1 MLTLLDQLD
10 KGTLW
15 RSPGGIHPPEV
26 KFLSNT
32 TPISQLPLAQEY
44 LVPVPQVGENCTL
57 AVKVGEK
64 VLKGAPLTQGTSIWH
79 LPVHAPTSG
88 TVVAIE
94 PRASNH
100 ASALPVNTCVI
111 AADGEDRWCELTPG
125 SIELSNH
132 EMIAKIHGAGIAG
145 MGGAAFPSHIKLNPV
160 SEIELVIING
170 VECEPYISADDR
182 LMREYSQDILAGIG
196 IIHRLLAPKRIVI
209 AIEDNKPEAI
219 KAMQQ
224 AVSQSTLPAGS
235 TRVTAIPTKYPSG
248 GEKQLIQII
257 TGREVPSGSIP
268 AKLGIVVHN
277 VGTAFAIHQAVT
289 QGKPLIER
297 VVTVT
302 GQNVGKPGNY
312 WLPIGTPVEHVL
324 KHTEFNAEADQ
335 KVIIGGP
342 MMGHAL
348 PTIQVPILKGTNCI
362 LVPSSQEIGTTP
374 EEKACIRCG
383 ECANACPA
391 LLLPQ
396 QLFWHA
402 KAEEYDKA
410 ASYNL
415 KDCIE
420 CGCCSYVCPS
430 DIPLVEYYRI
440 AKSALKQAADEKHQA
455 ERAKLRFEA
464 RIQRLEEEKLAR
476 EAKAKEAAARRQAT
490 MSSTDKNAVA
500 EAMARIAAKKAAAA
514 ETTADNAPAEVVN
527 ADANSAEAPKGKA
540 AVAAAIAR
548 AKAKK
553 AAAAAQSA
561 DDAESSKQSVSSE
574 QTVSSEQSEPT
585 EQAETLSQKDKVAAA
600 IARAKAKKAAL
611 KADSDVIDDTDVAT
625 DNTDKSATE
634 TTANAEADDKKAKVA
649 AAVARAK
656 AKKAAAQQ
664 AESTDTVEEQSKLVP
679 DAKPESESGSIPS
692 APLSPE
698 DEKKA
703 KVAAAVARAKAK
715 MAAAQQA
722 ELTEVTEVQP
732 ELESD
737 AKPESELGSIPSAP
751 LSPEDEKK
759 AKVAAAVARAK
770 AKKAAAQR
778 ADSSEVTEVQPKLAA
793 EAKPESD
800 SQSGNESS
808 SVAEPS
814 APLSPE
820 DEKKAKVA
828 AAVARAKAKKAAAQQ
843 ADSSNVAEVQP
854 KLVAEA
860 KPGSDIESG
869 SESDSQ
875 SDNESSSVAE
885 PSAPLSPEDE
895 KKAKVAAAV
904 ARAKAK
910 KAAREANAISDAN
923 E

>member
-26 KFLSNT
+26 KFLSNA
-32 TPISQLPLAQEY
+32 TPISQLPLADTY
-44 LVPVPQVGENCTL
+44 LVPIPQVGENCTL
-57 AVKVGEK
+57 AVNIGDS
-64 VLKGAPLTQGTSIWH
+64 VLKGTPLTQGTSIWH

-88 TVVAIE
+88 TIVAIE
-94 PRASNH
+94 PRTSNH

-111 AADGEDRWCELTPG
+111 QADGKDTWCELVQN
-125 SIELSNH
+125 ELDDLSH
-132 EMIAKIHGAGIAG
+132 QQMIDKIRAAGIAG
-145 MGGAAFPSHIKLNPV
+145 MGGAAFPTHIKLNPV
-160 SEIELVIING
+160 SEIDLVIING

-196 IIHRLLAPKRIVI
+196 IIHRLLTPKRIVI
-209 AIEDNKPEAI
+209 AIEDNKPEAA
-219 KAMQQ
+219 KAMQA
-224 AVSQSTLPAGS
+224 AVVQCGLPADS
-235 TRVTAIPTKYPSG
+235 IRVTVIPTKYPSG

-257 TGREVPSGSIP
+257 TGREVPSGAIP

-302 GQNVGKPGNY
+302 GKNVGKPGNY

-324 KHTEFNAEADQ
+324 SATEFMPEPEQ

-348 PTIQVPILKGTNCI
+348 ANIQVPILKGTNCI

-440 AKSALKQAADEKHQA
+440 AKSALKQAADEKQQA
-455 ERAKLRFEA
+455 ERAKQRFDA
-464 RIQRLEEEKLAR
+464 RLARLEEEKLAR
-476 EAKAKEAAARRQAT
+476 EAKAKEAAQRRQAT
-490 MSSTDKNAVA
+490 MTGTDKNAVA

-514 ETTADNAPAEVVN
+514 QSATEELSTEESLNHQSNVISTDTTD
-527 ADANSAEAPKGKA
+527 APKGKA

-553 AAAAAQSA
+553 AAQVNANGANTNDVVNVTASDESFLATDAIAQEA
-561 DDAESSKQSVSSE
+561 
-574 QTVSSEQSEPT
+574 P
-585 EQAETLSQKDKVAAA
+585 LSQKDKVAAA
-600 IARAKAKKAAL
+600 IARAKAKKAAQQADTAPL
-611 KADSDVIDDTDVAT
+611 ETTETADSTPEA
-625 DNTDKSATE
+625 SA
-634 TTANAEADDKKAKVA
+634 ADDKKAKVA

-656 AKKAAAQQ
+656 AKKAAQQ
-664 AESTDTVEEQSKLVP
+664 AETAASDIEVSNTDVSVSDVSVSDVN
-679 DAKPESESGSIPS
+679 DAEAI
-692 APLSPE
+692 
-698 DEKKA
+698 KKA
-703 KVAAAVARAKAK
+703 KVAAAVARAKVK
-715 MAAAQQA
+715 KAAQQA
-722 ELTEVTEVQP
+722 ETNADNDLTQTATPALDSAASVQADVNDDTEAAATDVN
-732 ELESD
+732 D
-737 AKPESELGSIPSAP
+737 AEAI
-751 LSPEDEKK
+751 KK

-770 AKKAAAQR
+770 AKKIAAA
-778 ADSSEVTEVQPKLAA
+778 SAA
-793 EAKPESD
+793 ESEIESVDDIQTKANVASPSIAAAKPEAVLPS
-800 SQSGNESS
+800 
-808 SVAEPS
+808 AEPIET
-814 APLSPE
+814 AALSG
-820 DEKKAKVA
+820 DELKKARIA
-828 AAVARAKAKKAAAQQ
+828 ATIAKAKAKKAALAQQ
-843 ADSSNVAEVQP
+843 TEASS
-854 KLVAEA
+854 
-860 KPGSDIESG
+860 D
-869 SESDSQ
+869 
-875 SDNESSSVAE
+875 SSVAN
-885 PSAPLSPEDE
+885 D
-895 KKAKVAAAV
+895 
-904 ARAKAK
+904 
-910 KAAREANAISDAN
+910 
-923 E
+923 

>member
-44 LVPVPQVGENCTL
+44 LIPVPQVGENCTL
-57 AVKVGEK
+57 AVKVGDK

-490 MSSTDKNAVA
+490 MTSTDKNAVA

-514 ETTADNAPAEVVN
+514 ETTADNAPVEVVA
-527 ADANSAEAPKGKA
+527 ADASSTEAPKGKA

-553 AAAAAQSA
+553 AAAAAQGA
-561 DDAESSKQSVSSE
+561 DDAESSQQAVSPE
-574 QTVSSEQSEPT
+574 QNES
-585 EQAETLSQKDKVAAA
+585 LSQKDKVAAA

-611 KADSDVIDDTDVAT
+611 KADSDANGDTDIAT
-625 DNTDKSATE
+625 DNTDKPATE
-634 TTANAEADDKKAKVA
+634 TMANAEVDDKKAKVA

-664 AESTDTVEEQSKLVP
+664 AESSEVTEVQSKLAA
-679 DAKPESESGSIPS
+679 DAKPESESSSIPS
-692 APLSPE
+692 
-698 DEKKA
+698 
-703 KVAAAVARAKAK
+703 
-715 MAAAQQA
+715 
-722 ELTEVTEVQP
+722 T
-732 ELESD
+732 
-737 AKPESELGSIPSAP
+737 
-751 LSPEDEKK
+751 
-759 AKVAAAVARAK
+759 
-770 AKKAAAQR
+770 
-778 ADSSEVTEVQPKLAA
+778 
-793 EAKPESD
+793 
-800 SQSGNESS
+800 
-808 SVAEPS
+808 
-814 APLSPE
+814 PLSPE

-843 ADSSNVAEVQP
+843 AESSNVAEVLPEQAADAKP
-854 KLVAEA
+854 DSNNESGNGSDSATDLSAPLSPEDEKKAKIAAAVARAKAKKAAAQQAESTEVAEVQPERLADA
-860 KPGSDIESG
+860 KPESSNEPDSESG
-869 SESDSQ
+869 DK
-875 SDNESSSVAE
+875 SSSVAE

>member
-32 TPISQLPLAQEY
+32 TPISQLPLAHEY

-57 AVKVGEK
+57 AVKVGDK

-111 AADGEDRWCELTPG
+111 AADGEDRWCELMPG
-125 SIELSNH
+125 SIELSNQ

-224 AVSQSTLPAGS
+224 AVNQSTLPAGS

-514 ETTADNAPAEVVN
+514 EITADNAPAEVVN

-664 AESTDTVEEQSKLVP
+664 AESTDVV
-679 DAKPESESGSIPS
+679 
-692 APLSPE
+692 
-698 DEKKA
+698 DE
-703 KVAAAVARAKAK
+703 
-715 MAAAQQA
+715 
-722 ELTEVTEVQP
+722 
-732 ELESD
+732 
-737 AKPESELGSIPSAP
+737 
-751 LSPEDEKK
+751 
-759 AKVAAAVARAK
+759 
-770 AKKAAAQR
+770 
-778 ADSSEVTEVQPKLAA
+778 QPKLAA
-793 EAKPESD
+793 DAQPASSSEF
-800 SQSGNESS
+800 GNESS
-808 SVAEPS
+808 SVAEPN

-843 ADSSNVAEVQP
+843 AELTEVTEVQLELVADAKPESESGSIPSAPVSPEDEKKAKIAAAVARAKAKKAAAQQAESTEVTEVQP
-854 KLVAEA
+854 ELVAVA
-860 KPGSDIESG
+860 KPESDIESG
-869 SESDSQ
+869 SEPDSE
-875 SDNESSSVAE
+875 SGNKSSSVAE

>member
-57 AVKVGEK
+57 AVKVGDK

-125 SIELSNH
+125 SIELSNQ

-324 KHTEFNAEADQ
+324 KYTEFNAEADQ

-527 ADANSAEAPKGKA
+527 ADANSTEAPKGKA

-561 DDAESSKQSVSSE
+561 DDAESSKQAVSSE

-611 KADSDVIDDTDVAT
+611 KADSDAIDDTDVAT
-625 DNTDKSATE
+625 DNTDKPATE
-634 TTANAEADDKKAKVA
+634 TTANAEVDDKKAKVA

-715 MAAAQQA
+715 KAAAQQA

-737 AKPESELGSIPSAP
+737 AKPESDVESGSEP
-751 LSPEDEKK
+751 
-759 AKVAAAVARAK
+759 
-770 AKKAAAQR
+770 
-778 ADSSEVTEVQPKLAA
+778 
-793 EAKPESD
+793 D
-800 SQSGNESS
+800 SQSGDESS

-820 DEKKAKVA
+820 DEKKAKIA
-828 AAVARAKAKKAAAQQ
+828 AAVARAKAKKAATQQ
-843 ADSSNVAEVQP
+843 AESTEVAEVQP
-854 KLVAEA
+854 KLAVDA
-860 KPGSDIESG
+860 KPKSDVKSG
-869 SESDSQ
+869 SEPDAKPDSQ

-885 PSAPLSPEDE
+885 PNAPLSPEDE

>member
-1 MLTLLDQLD
+1 MQTLLDQLD

-57 AVKVGEK
+57 AVKVGDK

-182 LMREYSQDILAGIG
+182 LMREYSQDILAGIA

-235 TRVTAIPTKYPSG
+235 TRVTVIPTKYPSG

-257 TGREVPSGSIP
+257 TGREVPSGAIP

-324 KHTEFNAEADQ
+324 KQTEFNAEAEQ

-362 LVPSSQEIGTTP
+362 LVPSSQEIGITP

-440 AKSALKQAADEKHQA
+440 AKSALKQAADEKQQA

-490 MSSTDKNAVA
+490 MTSTDKNAVA

-514 ETTADNAPAEVVN
+514 EATTDNATIELVVA
-527 ADANSAEAPKGKA
+527 ADTSNTEAPKGKA

-553 AAAAAQSA
+553 AAQGA
-561 DDAESSKQSVSSE
+561 DDAESSKQAFSSE
-574 QTVSSEQSEPT
+574 SSEPT
-585 EQAETLSQKDKVAAA
+585 VQAESLSQKDKVAAA
-600 IARAKAKKAAL
+600 IARAKAKETAL
-611 KADSDVIDDTDVAT
+611 KADSDANGDTEATVNANQPVAET
-625 DNTDKSATE
+625 ATS
-634 TTANAEADDKKAKVA
+634 TEADDKKAKVA

-664 AESTDTVEEQSKLVP
+664 AESTDVAEIEPKRAA
-679 DAKPESESGSIPS
+679 DAKQESGS
-692 APLSPE
+692 
-698 DEKKA
+698 D
-703 KVAAAVARAKAK
+703 V
-715 MAAAQQA
+715 
-722 ELTEVTEVQP
+722 
-732 ELESD
+732 ESRN
-737 AKPESELGSIPSAP
+737 ELGS
-751 LSPEDEKK
+751 
-759 AKVAAAVARAK
+759 
-770 AKKAAAQR
+770 
-778 ADSSEVTEVQPKLAA
+778 AA
-793 EAKPESD
+793 EL
-800 SQSGNESS
+800 
-808 SVAEPS
+808 S

-843 ADSSNVAEVQP
+843 ADSSEVAEVQP
-854 KLVAEA
+854 ELVADAKQESGSDVESRNELGSAAELSAPLSPEDEKKAKVAAAVARAKAKKAAAQQADSSEVAEVQPELVTEA
-860 KPGSDIESG
+860 KPESTNESG
-869 SESDSQ
+869 SEPDSQ
-875 SDNESSSVAE
+875 SGNESSLVAE

-910 KAAREANAISDAN
+910 KTAREANAISDAN

>member
-26 KFLSNT
+26 KFLSNA
-32 TPISQLPLAQEY
+32 TPISQLPLAATY
-44 LVPVPQVGENCTL
+44 LVPIPQVGENCTL
-57 AVKVGEK
+57 AVNIGDS
-64 VLKGAPLTQGTSIWH
+64 VLKGTPLTQGTSIWH

-88 TVVAIE
+88 TIVAIE

-111 AADGEDRWCELTPG
+111 QADGKDTWCELVQN
-125 SIELSNH
+125 ELDDLSH
-132 EMIAKIHGAGIAG
+132 QQMIDKIRAAGIAG
-145 MGGAAFPSHIKLNPV
+145 MGGAAFPTHIKLNPV
-160 SEIELVIING
+160 SEIDLVIING

-196 IIHRLLAPKRIVI
+196 IIHRLLTPKRIVI
-209 AIEDNKPEAI
+209 AIEDNKPEAA
-219 KAMQQ
+219 KAMQA
-224 AVSQSTLPAGS
+224 AVVQCGLPADS
-235 TRVTAIPTKYPSG
+235 IRVTVIPTKYPSG

-257 TGREVPSGSIP
+257 TGREVPSGAIP

-302 GQNVGKPGNY
+302 GKNVGKPGNY

-324 KHTEFNAEADQ
+324 AATEFTPEPEQ

-348 PTIQVPILKGTNCI
+348 ANIQVPILKGTNCI

-440 AKSALKQAADEKHQA
+440 AKSALKQAADEKQQA
-455 ERAKLRFEA
+455 ERAKQRFDA
-464 RIQRLEEEKLAR
+464 RLARLEEEKLAR
-476 EAKAKEAAARRQAT
+476 EAKAKEAAERRQAT
-490 MSSTDKNAVA
+490 MTGTDKNAVA

-514 ETTADNAPAEVVN
+514 QSATEELSNEESSNVTSTDTTD
-527 ADANSAEAPKGKA
+527 APKGKA

-553 AAAAAQSA
+553 AAQVNANGADTNDVVNVTASDESFLATDAIAQEA
-561 DDAESSKQSVSSE
+561 
-574 QTVSSEQSEPT
+574 P
-585 EQAETLSQKDKVAAA
+585 LSQKDKVAAA
-600 IARAKAKKAAL
+600 IARAKAKKAAQQADTAPL
-611 KADSDVIDDTDVAT
+611 ETTETADSTSEL
-625 DNTDKSATE
+625 SA
-634 TTANAEADDKKAKVA
+634 ADDKKAKVA

-656 AKKAAAQQ
+656 AKKAAQQ
-664 AESTDTVEEQSKLVP
+664 VET
-679 DAKPESESGSIPS
+679 
-692 APLSPE
+692 
-698 DEKKA
+698 
-703 KVAAAVARAKAK
+703 AASDIEVSN
-715 MAAAQQA
+715 
-722 ELTEVTEVQP
+722 TEIIV
-732 ELESD
+732 SD
-737 AKPESELGSIPSAP
+737 ANDSEAI
-751 LSPEDEKK
+751 KK

-770 AKKAAAQR
+770 AKKAAQQAETN
-778 ADSSEVTEVQPKLAA
+778 ADNDLTQTATPAVDSAASVQADVNDDTEAA
-793 EAKPESD
+793 ATDVNDVEAI
-800 SQSGNESS
+800 
-808 SVAEPS
+808 
-814 APLSPE
+814 
-820 DEKKAKVA
+820 KKAKVA
-828 AAVARAKAKKAAAQQ
+828 AAVTRAKAKKIAAASAAESKTESEIESVDDIQTKANVASPSIAALDAVAAKPEAVLPSAEKIAEPIETAALSGDELKKARIAATIAKAKAKKAALAQQ
-843 ADSSNVAEVQP
+843 TEASS
-854 KLVAEA
+854 
-860 KPGSDIESG
+860 D
-869 SESDSQ
+869 
-875 SDNESSSVAE
+875 SSVAN
-885 PSAPLSPEDE
+885 D
-895 KKAKVAAAV
+895 
-904 ARAKAK
+904 
-910 KAAREANAISDAN
+910 
-923 E
+923 

>member
-57 AVKVGEK
+57 AVKVGDK
-64 VLKGAPLTQGTSIWH
+64 VLKGTPLTQGTSIWH

-277 VGTAFAIHQAVT
+277 VGTAFAIHQAVI

-324 KHTEFNAEADQ
+324 KHTEFHAEADQ

-490 MSSTDKNAVA
+490 MTSTDKNAVA

-514 ETTADNAPAEVVN
+514 ENTADNAPAEVVN
-527 ADANSAEAPKGKA
+527 ADANSTEAPKGKA

-553 AAAAAQSA
+553 AAAAAQGA
-561 DDAESSKQSVSSE
+561 DDAVSSE
-574 QTVSSEQSEPT
+574 QTVSSEQNEPT

-600 IARAKAKKAAL
+600 IARTKAKKAAL
-611 KADSDVIDDTDVAT
+611 KADSDANGDTDAAT
-625 DNTDKSATE
+625 GNTDKPATE
-634 TTANAEADDKKAKVA
+634 TTANTEVDDKKAKVA

-664 AESTDTVEEQSKLVP
+664 AELTEVTEVQLELVA

-703 KVAAAVARAKAK
+703 K
-715 MAAAQQA
+715 
-722 ELTEVTEVQP
+722 
-732 ELESD
+732 
-737 AKPESELGSIPSAP
+737 I
-751 LSPEDEKK
+751 
-759 AKVAAAVARAK
+759 
-770 AKKAAAQR
+770 
-778 ADSSEVTEVQPKLAA
+778 
-793 EAKPESD
+793 
-800 SQSGNESS
+800 
-808 SVAEPS
+808 
-814 APLSPE
+814 
-820 DEKKAKVA
+820 A

-843 ADSSNVAEVQP
+843 AESTEVTEVQP
-854 KLVAEA
+854 ELVAVA
-860 KPGSDIESG
+860 KPESDIESG
-869 SESDSQ
+869 SEPDSE
-875 SDNESSSVAE
+875 SDNESGNKSSSVAE

>member
-26 KFLSNT
+26 KFLSNA
-32 TPISQLPLAQEY
+32 TPIGQLPLASTY

-57 AVKVGEK
+57 AVKVGDS
-64 VLKGAPLTQGTSIWH
+64 VLKGTPLTQGTSIWH

-88 TVVAIE
+88 TIVAIE

-111 AADGEDRWCELTPG
+111 AADGKDTWCELVQNQLDD
-125 SIELSNH
+125 LSH
-132 EMIAKIHGAGIAG
+132 QQIVDKVRSAGIAG
-145 MGGAAFPSHIKLNPV
+145 MGGAAFPTHIKLNPV
-160 SEIELVIING
+160 SEIDLVIING

-196 IIHRLLAPKRIVI
+196 IIHRLLTPKRIVI
-209 AIEDNKPEAI
+209 AIEDNKPEAA
-219 KAMQQ
+219 KAMQA
-224 AVSQSTLPAGS
+224 AVSQCGLPAGS
-235 TRVTAIPTKYPSG
+235 IRVTVIPTKYPSG

-257 TGREVPSGSIP
+257 TGREVPSGAIP

-302 GQNVGKPGNY
+302 GKNVSKPGNY
-312 WLPIGTPVEHVL
+312 WLPIGTPVDHVL
-324 KHTEFNAEADQ
+324 TATEFTPEPDQ

-348 PTIQVPILKGTNCI
+348 ANIQVPILKGTNCI
-362 LVPSSQEIGTTP
+362 LVPSSQEIGSSP

-383 ECANACPA
+383 ECATACPA

-440 AKSALKQAADEKHQA
+440 AKSALKQAADEKQQA
-455 ERAKLRFEA
+455 ERAKQRFDA
-464 RIQRLEEEKLAR
+464 RLARLEEEKLAR
-476 EAKAKEAAARRQAT
+476 EAKAKEASERRQASMT
-490 MSSTDKNAVA
+490 GTDKNAVA

-514 ETTADNAPAEVVN
+514 QAVTGESITEESSVTTTGSTEV
-527 ADANSAEAPKGKA
+527 PKGRA

-553 AAAAAQSA
+553 AAQANA
-561 DDAESSKQSVSSE
+561 DGTD
-574 QTVSSEQSEPT
+574 TNG
-585 EQAETLSQKDKVAAA
+585 AETDNAVTMDANDSISATDTIAQEAPLSQKDKVAAA
-600 IARAKAKKAAL
+600 IARAKAKKAAQQT
-611 KADSDVIDDTDVAT
+611 DTAPLEST
-625 DNTDKSATE
+625 ETADNTPALSAD
-634 TTANAEADDKKAKVA
+634 DDKKAKVA

-656 AKKAAAQQ
+656 AKKAAQQ
-664 AESTDTVEEQSKLVP
+664 AETAASDIEVSNTEISVSDVN
-679 DAKPESESGSIPS
+679 DAEAI
-692 APLSPE
+692 
-698 DEKKA
+698 
-703 KVAAAVARAKAK
+703 
-715 MAAAQQA
+715 
-722 ELTEVTEVQP
+722 
-732 ELESD
+732 
-737 AKPESELGSIPSAP
+737 
-751 LSPEDEKK
+751 KK

-770 AKKAAAQR
+770 AKKAAQQAETNAENGLNQTTTPAVDSAANVH
-778 ADSSEVTEVQPKLAA
+778 ADVNADAETAVNAAATDIEVSNADVSVNDA
-793 EAKPESD
+793 EAI
-800 SQSGNESS
+800 
-808 SVAEPS
+808 
-814 APLSPE
+814 
-820 DEKKAKVA
+820 KKAKVA
-828 AAVARAKAKKAAAQQ
+828 AAVARAKAKKIAAASAESKTESEIEPVDETQTE
-843 ADSSNVAEVQP
+843 ANVTSPSIAATLDTATTE
-854 KLVAEA
+854 AEA
-860 KPGSDIESG
+860 VLPSVESA
-869 SESDSQ
+869 
-875 SDNESSSVAE
+875 AE
-885 PSAPLSPEDE
+885 PIETAPLSSDE
-895 KKAKVAAAV
+895 LKKARIAATIAK
-904 ARAKAK
+904 AKAK
-910 KAAREANAISDAN
+910 KAALAQEANASSDSSVTN
-923 E
+923 D

>member
-32 TPISQLPLAQEY
+32 TPICQLPLAQEY

-57 AVKVGEK
+57 AVKVGDK

-125 SIELSNH
+125 SIELSNQ

-224 AVSQSTLPAGS
+224 AVSRSTLPAGS

-324 KHTEFNAEADQ
+324 KYTEFNAEADQ

-527 ADANSAEAPKGKA
+527 ADANSTEAPKGKA

-561 DDAESSKQSVSSE
+561 DDAESSKQAVSSE

-611 KADSDVIDDTDVAT
+611 KADSDAIDDTDVAT
-625 DNTDKSATE
+625 DNTDKPATE
-634 TTANAEADDKKAKVA
+634 TTANAEVDDKKAKVA

-664 AESTDTVEEQSKLVP
+664 TESTDVV
-679 DAKPESESGSIPS
+679 
-692 APLSPE
+692 
-698 DEKKA
+698 DE
-703 KVAAAVARAKAK
+703 
-715 MAAAQQA
+715 
-722 ELTEVTEVQP
+722 
-732 ELESD
+732 
-737 AKPESELGSIPSAP
+737 
-751 LSPEDEKK
+751 
-759 AKVAAAVARAK
+759 
-770 AKKAAAQR
+770 
-778 ADSSEVTEVQPKLAA
+778 QPKLAA
-793 EAKPESD
+793 DAQPASSSEF
-800 SQSGNESS
+800 GNESS
-808 SVAEPS
+808 SVAEPN

-843 ADSSNVAEVQP
+843 AELTEVTEVQLELVADAKPESESGSIPSAPVSPEDEKKAKIAAAVARAKAKKAAAQQAESTEVTEVQP
-854 KLVAEA
+854 ELVAVA
-860 KPGSDIESG
+860 KPESDIESG
-869 SESDSQ
+869 SEPDSE
-875 SDNESSSVAE
+875 SGNKSSSVAE

>member
-1 MLTLLDQLD
+1 MQTLLDQLD

-57 AVKVGEK
+57 AVKVGDK

-111 AADGEDRWCELTPG
+111 AADGEDRWCELTSG
-125 SIELSNH
+125 SIELSNQ

-182 LMREYSQDILAGIG
+182 LMREYSQDILAGIA
-196 IIHRLLAPKRIVI
+196 IIHRLLSPKRIVI

-235 TRVTAIPTKYPSG
+235 TRVTVIPTKYPSG

-257 TGREVPSGSIP
+257 TGREVPSGAIP

-324 KHTEFNAEADQ
+324 KQTEFNAEAEQ

-362 LVPSSQEIGTTP
+362 LVPSSQEIGITP

-490 MSSTDKNAVA
+490 MTSTDKNAVA

-514 ETTADNAPAEVVN
+514 EATTDNATVEVVA
-527 ADANSAEAPKGKA
+527 ADTSNTEAPKGKA

-553 AAAAAQSA
+553 AAQGA
-561 DDAESSKQSVSSE
+561 DNAESSKQAVSSE
-574 QTVSSEQSEPT
+574 SSEPT
-585 EQAETLSQKDKVAAA
+585 VQAESLSQKDKVAAA
-600 IARAKAKKAAL
+600 IARAKAKKTAL
-611 KADSDVIDDTDVAT
+611 KADSDANGDTEATVNANQPVAET
-625 DNTDKSATE
+625 ATS
-634 TTANAEADDKKAKVA
+634 TEADDK
-649 AAVARAK
+649 K

-664 AESTDTVEEQSKLVP
+664 AESTDVVEIEPKLAA
-679 DAKPESESGSIPS
+679 DAKPESCN
-692 APLSPE
+692 
-698 DEKKA
+698 
-703 KVAAAVARAKAK
+703 
-715 MAAAQQA
+715 
-722 ELTEVTEVQP
+722 
-732 ELESD
+732 
-737 AKPESELGSIPSAP
+737 
-751 LSPEDEKK
+751 
-759 AKVAAAVARAK
+759 
-770 AKKAAAQR
+770 
-778 ADSSEVTEVQPKLAA
+778 
-793 EAKPESD
+793 ESD
-800 SQSGNESS
+800 STT
-808 SVAEPS
+808 EPS

-843 ADSSNVAEVQP
+843 ADSSEVAEIQPELVTEAKPESTNESGDESDSATELSAPLSPDDEKKAKVAAAVARAKAKKAAAQQVESTEVAEVQP
-854 KLVAEA
+854 ERVADA
-860 KPGSDIESG
+860 KPESDVKSG
-869 SESDSQ
+869 SEPDAKPDSQ

-885 PSAPLSPEDE
+885 PNAPLSPEDE

>member
-1 MLTLLDQLD
+1 MQTLLDQLD

-57 AVKVGEK
+57 AVKVGDK

-182 LMREYSQDILAGIG
+182 LMREYSQDILAGIA

-235 TRVTAIPTKYPSG
+235 TRVTVIPTKYPSG

-257 TGREVPSGSIP
+257 TGREVPSGAIP

-324 KHTEFNAEADQ
+324 KQTEFNAEAEQ

-362 LVPSSQEIGTTP
+362 LVPSSQEIGITP

-440 AKSALKQAADEKHQA
+440 AKSALKQAADEKQQA

-490 MSSTDKNAVA
+490 MTSTDKNAVA

-514 ETTADNAPAEVVN
+514 EATTDNATIELVVA
-527 ADANSAEAPKGKA
+527 ADTSNTEAPKGKA

-553 AAAAAQSA
+553 AAQGA
-561 DDAESSKQSVSSE
+561 DDAESSKQAFSSE
-574 QTVSSEQSEPT
+574 SSEPT
-585 EQAETLSQKDKVAAA
+585 VQAESLSQKDKVAAA
-600 IARAKAKKAAL
+600 IARAKAKETAL
-611 KADSDVIDDTDVAT
+611 KADSDANGDTEATVNANQPVAET
-625 DNTDKSATE
+625 ATS
-634 TTANAEADDKKAKVA
+634 TEADDKKAKVA

-664 AESTDTVEEQSKLVP
+664 AESTDVAEIEPKRAA
-679 DAKPESESGSIPS
+679 DAKQESGS
-692 APLSPE
+692 
-698 DEKKA
+698 D
-703 KVAAAVARAKAK
+703 V
-715 MAAAQQA
+715 
-722 ELTEVTEVQP
+722 
-732 ELESD
+732 ESRN
-737 AKPESELGSIPSAP
+737 ELGS
-751 LSPEDEKK
+751 
-759 AKVAAAVARAK
+759 
-770 AKKAAAQR
+770 
-778 ADSSEVTEVQPKLAA
+778 AA
-793 EAKPESD
+793 EL
-800 SQSGNESS
+800 
-808 SVAEPS
+808 S

-843 ADSSNVAEVQP
+843 ADSSEVAEVQP
-854 KLVAEA
+854 ELVTEA
-860 KPGSDIESG
+860 KPESTNESG
-869 SESDSQ
+869 SEPDSQ
-875 SDNESSSVAE
+875 SGNESSLVAE

-910 KAAREANAISDAN
+910 KTAREANAISDAN

>member
-1 MLTLLDQLD
+1 VLTLLDQLD

-32 TPISQLPLAQEY
+32 TPISQLPLAREY

-57 AVKVGEK
+57 AVKVGDK
-64 VLKGAPLTQGTSIWH
+64 VLKGTPLTQGTSIWH

-88 TVVAIE
+88 AVVAIE
-94 PRASNH
+94 LRASNH

-111 AADGEDRWCELTPG
+111 AADGEDRWCELTSG
-125 SIELSNH
+125 SLDSLSNQQ
-132 EMIAKIHGAGIAG
+132 IITKIHAAGIAG

-182 LMREYSQDILAGIG
+182 LMREYSQEILAGIG

-219 KAMQQ
+219 QAMQN
-224 AVSQSTLPAGS
+224 AVSQSTLPTGS
-235 TRVTAIPTKYPSG
+235 VRVTVIPTKYPSG

-257 TGREVPSGSIP
+257 TGREVPSGAIP

-324 KHTEFNAEADQ
+324 AHTEFNAAADQ

-440 AKSALKQAADEKHQA
+440 AKSALKQTADEKQQA

-464 RIQRLEEEKLAR
+464 RLQRLEEEKLAR
-476 EAKAKEAAARRQAT
+476 EAKAKEAAARRQTT
-490 MSSTDKNAVA
+490 MTTTDKDAVA
-500 EAMARIAAKKAAAA
+500 QAMARIAAKKAAQ
-514 ETTADNAPAEVVN
+514 TTADDATATIATAEV
-527 ADANSAEAPKGKA
+527 DAVSTQAPKGKA

-553 AAAAAQSA
+553 AAATNVSQAE
-561 DDAESSKQSVSSE
+561 DDAESSKQ
-574 QTVSSEQSEPT
+574 TAPT
-585 EQAETLSQKDKVAAA
+585 EQAESLSQKDKVAAA
-600 IARAKAKKAAL
+600 IARAKAKKAAMN
-611 KADSDVIDDTDVAT
+611 ADSDANEGTDTAEINSDKPVIPSAA
-625 DNTDKSATE
+625 NTE
-634 TTANAEADDKKAKVA
+634 MDDKKAKVA

-664 AESTDTVEEQSKLVP
+664 TESNDAAEVQSSDVAESAQPSNATL
-679 DAKPESESGSIPS
+679 KPELNSEPNS
-692 APLSPE
+692 APNS
-698 DEKKA
+698 
-703 KVAAAVARAKAK
+703 
-715 MAAAQQA
+715 
-722 ELTEVTEVQP
+722 T
-732 ELESD
+732 
-737 AKPESELGSIPSAP
+737 
-751 LSPEDEKK
+751 
-759 AKVAAAVARAK
+759 
-770 AKKAAAQR
+770 
-778 ADSSEVTEVQPKLAA
+778 
-793 EAKPESD
+793 
-800 SQSGNESS
+800 
-808 SVAEPS
+808 
-814 APLSPE
+814 LSPE

-843 ADSSNVAEVQP
+843 VELNEDIPAQP
-854 KLVAEA
+854 IV
-860 KPGSDIESG
+860 G
-869 SESDSQ
+869 
-875 SDNESSSVAE
+875 AE
-885 PSAPLSPEDE
+885 PVSAQPSNAPLSPELSAQLSPEDE

-910 KAAREANAISDAN
+910 KAAREADAISDSN

>member
-26 KFLSNT
+26 KFLSNA
-32 TPISQLPLAQEY
+32 TPISQLPLATTY
-44 LVPVPQVGENCTL
+44 LVPIPQVGENCTL
-57 AVKVGEK
+57 AVKIGDS
-64 VLKGAPLTQGTSIWH
+64 VLKGTPLTQGTSIWH

-88 TVVAIE
+88 TIVAIE

-111 AADGEDRWCELTPG
+111 QADGKDTWCELVQN
-125 SIELSNH
+125 ELDDLNH
-132 EMIAKIHGAGIAG
+132 QQMIDKIRAAGIAG
-145 MGGAAFPSHIKLNPV
+145 MGGAAFPTHIKLNPV
-160 SEIELVIING
+160 SEIDLVIING

-196 IIHRLLAPKRIVI
+196 IIHRLLTPKRIVI
-209 AIEDNKPEAI
+209 AIEDNKPEAA
-219 KAMQQ
+219 KAMQA
-224 AVSQSTLPAGS
+224 AVVQCGLLADSI
-235 TRVTAIPTKYPSG
+235 RVTVIPTKYPSG

-257 TGREVPSGSIP
+257 TGREVPSGAIP

-302 GQNVGKPGNY
+302 GKNVGKPGNY

-324 KHTEFNAEADQ
+324 AATEFTPEPEQ

-348 PTIQVPILKGTNCI
+348 ANIQVPILKGTNCI

-440 AKSALKQAADEKHQA
+440 AKSALKQTADEKQQA
-455 ERAKLRFEA
+455 ERAKQRFDA
-464 RIQRLEEEKLAR
+464 RLARLEEEKLAR
-476 EAKAKEAAARRQAT
+476 EAKAKEAAERRQAT
-490 MSSTDKNAVA
+490 MTGTDKNAVA

-514 ETTADNAPAEVVN
+514 QSATEELSTEESSNHQSNVISTDTTD
-527 ADANSAEAPKGKA
+527 APKGKA

-553 AAAAAQSA
+553 AAQVNANGADTNNVVNVDASDESFLATDAIAQEA
-561 DDAESSKQSVSSE
+561 
-574 QTVSSEQSEPT
+574 P
-585 EQAETLSQKDKVAAA
+585 LSQKDKVAAA
-600 IARAKAKKAAL
+600 IARAKAKKAAQQAEPAPL
-611 KADSDVIDDTDVAT
+611 ETADSTPEA
-625 DNTDKSATE
+625 SA
-634 TTANAEADDKKAKVA
+634 ADDKKAKVA

-656 AKKAAAQQ
+656 AKKAAQQ
-664 AESTDTVEEQSKLVP
+664 AETAASDIEVSNTDVSVS
-679 DAKPESESGSIPS
+679 DVSVSDVNDSEAI
-692 APLSPE
+692 
-698 DEKKA
+698 
-703 KVAAAVARAKAK
+703 
-715 MAAAQQA
+715 
-722 ELTEVTEVQP
+722 
-732 ELESD
+732 
-737 AKPESELGSIPSAP
+737 
-751 LSPEDEKK
+751 KK

-770 AKKAAAQR
+770 AKKAAQQAETN
-778 ADSSEVTEVQPKLAA
+778 ADNDLTQTATPAVDSAASVQADVNDDKEAAATDVNDA
-793 EAKPESD
+793 EAI
-800 SQSGNESS
+800 
-808 SVAEPS
+808 
-814 APLSPE
+814 
-820 DEKKAKVA
+820 KKAKVA
-828 AAVARAKAKKAAAQQ
+828 ATVARAKAKKIAAASAAESEIESVDDIQTK
-843 ADSSNVAEVQP
+843 ANVASP
-854 KLVAEA
+854 SIAAALDAVATKPEA
-860 KPGSDIESG
+860 VLPS
-869 SESDSQ
+869 
-875 SDNESSSVAE
+875 AE
-885 PSAPLSPEDE
+885 PIETAALSGDE
-895 KKAKVAAAV
+895 LKKARIAATIAK
-904 ARAKAK
+904 AKAK
-910 KAAREANAISDAN
+910 KAALAQQTEASSDSNVAN
-923 E
+923 D

>member
-1 MLTLLDQLD
+1 MLTLLDQID

-15 RSPGGIHPPEV
+15 HSPGGIHPPEV
-26 KFLSNT
+26 KFLSNS
-32 TPISQLPLAQEY
+32 TPIAALPLAQEY

-57 AVKVGEK
+57 TVNVGDK
-64 VLKGAPLTQGTSIWH
+64 VLKGEPLTQGTSIWH

-88 TVVAIE
+88 TVIAIE

-111 AADGEDRWCELTPG
+111 AADGEDRWCKLVSSSPDV
-125 SIELSNH
+125 LSNQ
-132 EMIAKIHGAGIAG
+132 EMVAKIHAAGIAG

-182 LMREYSQDILAGIG
+182 LMREHSQEILAGIG

-219 KAMQQ
+219 AAMQQ
-224 AVSQSTLPAGS
+224 AVGQSELPSAS
-235 TRVTAIPTKYPSG
+235 IRVTEIPTKYPSG

-257 TGREVPSGSIP
+257 TGREVPSGAIP

-302 GQNVGKPGNY
+302 GQSVAKPGNY

-324 KHTEFNAEADQ
+324 KHTEFNAEAEQ

-348 PTIQVPILKGTNCI
+348 PTIRVPILKGTNCI
-362 LVPSSQEIGTTP
+362 LVPSSQEIGATP

-383 ECANACPA
+383 ECAKACPA
-391 LLLPQ
+391 QLLPQ

-455 ERAKLRFEA
+455 ERAKVRFEA
-464 RIQRLEEEKLAR
+464 RLQRLEEEKLAR

-490 MSSTDKNAVA
+490 MTTTDKNAVA
-500 EAMARIAAKKAAAA
+500 EAMARIAAKKVAAQSTTDGLIVAAAQSTSIENTNV
-514 ETTADNAPAEVVN
+514 ETMVP
-527 ADANSAEAPKGKA
+527 EAPQSKV

-553 AAAAAQSA
+553 AAAQQTEPSEIAEVQPKLDTGS
-561 DDAESSKQSVSSE
+561 DATQSVE
-574 QTVSSEQSEPT
+574 
-585 EQAETLSQKDKVAAA
+585 LSPEDERKAKVAAA
-600 IARAKAKKAAL
+600 VARAKAKKTAAQQAEPSEIAEVQP
-611 KADSDVIDDTDVAT
+611 KQDTGSGAT
-625 DNTDKSATE
+625 PNIELSPEDE
-634 TTANAEADDKKAKVA
+634 RKAKVA

-664 AESTDTVEEQSKLVP
+664 TESNEVIAIQPKLDTDS
-679 DAKPESESGSIPS
+679 AKPNDTTLKVELNAEAASE
-692 APLSPE
+692 LSPEPNAVIKAQLSSE

-703 KVAAAVARAKAK
+703 K
-715 MAAAQQA
+715 
-722 ELTEVTEVQP
+722 
-732 ELESD
+732 
-737 AKPESELGSIPSAP
+737 I
-751 LSPEDEKK
+751 
-759 AKVAAAVARAK
+759 
-770 AKKAAAQR
+770 
-778 ADSSEVTEVQPKLAA
+778 
-793 EAKPESD
+793 
-800 SQSGNESS
+800 
-808 SVAEPS
+808 
-814 APLSPE
+814 
-820 DEKKAKVA
+820 
-828 AAVARAKAKKAAAQQ
+828 
-843 ADSSNVAEVQP
+843 
-854 KLVAEA
+854 
-860 KPGSDIESG
+860 
-869 SESDSQ
+869 
-875 SDNESSSVAE
+875 
-885 PSAPLSPEDE
+885 
-895 KKAKVAAAV
+895 AAAV

-910 KAAREANAISDAN
+910 KAARETDAISDSN

>member
-57 AVKVGEK
+57 VVKVGDK

-111 AADGEDRWCELTPG
+111 AADGEDRWCELMPG
-125 SIELSNH
+125 SIELSNQ

-224 AVSQSTLPAGS
+224 AVNQSTLPAGS

-490 MSSTDKNAVA
+490 MTSTDKNAVA

-514 ETTADNAPAEVVN
+514 ETTADNTPVEVVN
-527 ADANSAEAPKGKA
+527 ADANSTEAPKGKA

-553 AAAAAQSA
+553 AAAATQSA
-561 DDAESSKQSVSSE
+561 DDAVSSE
-574 QTVSSEQSEPT
+574 QTVSSEQNEPT

-611 KADSDVIDDTDVAT
+611 KADSDANDDTDAAT
-625 DNTDKSATE
+625 GNTDKPATE

-664 AESTDTVEEQSKLVP
+664 AESTDVVDEQPKLSA
-679 DAKPESESGSIPS
+679 DAQPESESGSIPS

-715 MAAAQQA
+715 KAAAQQA
-722 ELTEVTEVQP
+722 ESTDVVDEQTKLAA
-732 ELESD
+732 D
-737 AKPESELGSIPSAP
+737 AKPESESGSIP
-751 LSPEDEKK
+751 
-759 AKVAAAVARAK
+759 
-770 AKKAAAQR
+770 
-778 ADSSEVTEVQPKLAA
+778 
-793 EAKPESD
+793 
-800 SQSGNESS
+800 N
-808 SVAEPS
+808 
-814 APLSPE
+814 
-820 DEKKAKVA
+820 
-828 AAVARAKAKKAAAQQ
+828 
-843 ADSSNVAEVQP
+843 
-854 KLVAEA
+854 
-860 KPGSDIESG
+860 
-869 SESDSQ
+869 
-875 SDNESSSVAE
+875 
-885 PSAPLSPEDE
+885 APLSPEDE

>member
-26 KFLSNT
+26 KFLSNA
-32 TPISQLPLAQEY
+32 TPISQLPLAATY
-44 LVPVPQVGENCTL
+44 LVPIPQVGENCTL
-57 AVKVGEK
+57 AVNIGDS
-64 VLKGAPLTQGTSIWH
+64 VLKGTPLTQGTSIWH

-88 TVVAIE
+88 TIVAIE

-111 AADGEDRWCELTPG
+111 QADGKDTWCELVQN
-125 SIELSNH
+125 ELDDLSH
-132 EMIAKIHGAGIAG
+132 HQMIDKIRAAGIAG
-145 MGGAAFPSHIKLNPV
+145 MGGAAFPTHIKLNPV
-160 SEIELVIING
+160 SEIDLVIING

-196 IIHRLLAPKRIVI
+196 IIHRLLMPKRIVI
-209 AIEDNKPEAI
+209 AIEDNKPEAA
-219 KAMQQ
+219 KAMQA
-224 AVSQSTLPAGS
+224 AVVQCGLPADS
-235 TRVTAIPTKYPSG
+235 IRVTVIPTKYPSG

-257 TGREVPSGSIP
+257 TGREVPSGAIP

-302 GQNVGKPGNY
+302 GKNVGKPGNY

-324 KHTEFNAEADQ
+324 AATEFTPEPEQ

-348 PTIQVPILKGTNCI
+348 ANIQVPILKGTNCI

-440 AKSALKQAADEKHQA
+440 AKSALKQAADEKQQA
-455 ERAKLRFEA
+455 ERAKQRFDA
-464 RIQRLEEEKLAR
+464 RLARLEEEKLAR
-476 EAKAKEAAARRQAT
+476 EAKAKEAAERRQAT
-490 MSSTDKNAVA
+490 MTGTDKNAVA

-514 ETTADNAPAEVVN
+514 QSATEELSTEESSNHQSNVTSTDTTD
-527 ADANSAEAPKGKA
+527 APKGKA

-553 AAAAAQSA
+553 AAQVNANGADTNGADTNNVVNVDASDESFLATDAIAQEA
-561 DDAESSKQSVSSE
+561 
-574 QTVSSEQSEPT
+574 P
-585 EQAETLSQKDKVAAA
+585 LSQKDKVAAA
-600 IARAKAKKAAL
+600 IARAKAKKAAQQADTAPL
-611 KADSDVIDDTDVAT
+611 ETADSTPEA
-625 DNTDKSATE
+625 SA
-634 TTANAEADDKKAKVA
+634 ADDKKAKVA

-656 AKKAAAQQ
+656 AKKAAQQ
-664 AESTDTVEEQSKLVP
+664 AETAASDIEVSNTEIIVSDVN
-679 DAKPESESGSIPS
+679 DSEAI
-692 APLSPE
+692 
-698 DEKKA
+698 
-703 KVAAAVARAKAK
+703 
-715 MAAAQQA
+715 
-722 ELTEVTEVQP
+722 
-732 ELESD
+732 
-737 AKPESELGSIPSAP
+737 
-751 LSPEDEKK
+751 KK

-770 AKKAAAQR
+770 AKKAAQQAETN
-778 ADSSEVTEVQPKLAA
+778 ADNDLTQTATPAVNSAASVQTDVNDDKETAATDVNDA
-793 EAKPESD
+793 EAI
-800 SQSGNESS
+800 
-808 SVAEPS
+808 
-814 APLSPE
+814 
-820 DEKKAKVA
+820 KKAKVA
-828 AAVARAKAKKAAAQQ
+828 AAVARAKAKKIAAASAAESEIESVDDIQTK
-843 ADSSNVAEVQP
+843 ANVASP
-854 KLVAEA
+854 SIAAA
-860 KPGSDIESG
+860 KPEAVLPS
-869 SESDSQ
+869 
-875 SDNESSSVAE
+875 AE
-885 PSAPLSPEDE
+885 PIETAALSGDE
-895 KKAKVAAAV
+895 LKKARIAATIAK
-904 ARAKAK
+904 AKAK
-910 KAAREANAISDAN
+910 KAALAQQTEASSDSNVAN
-923 E
+923 D

>member
-15 RSPGGIHPPEV
+15 SSPGGIHPPEV

-44 LVPVPQVGENCTL
+44 LIPVPQVGENCTL
-57 AVKVGEK
+57 AVKVGDK

-111 AADGEDRWCELTPG
+111 AADGEDRWFELTPG

-490 MSSTDKNAVA
+490 MTSTDKNAVA

-514 ETTADNAPAEVVN
+514 ETTADNAPVEVVA
-527 ADANSAEAPKGKA
+527 ADASSTEAPKGKA

-553 AAAAAQSA
+553 AAASAQGA
-561 DDAESSKQSVSSE
+561 DDAESSQQAVSSE
-574 QTVSSEQSEPT
+574 QTASSEQNEPT
-585 EQAETLSQKDKVAAA
+585 EQTESLSQKDKVAAA

-611 KADSDVIDDTDVAT
+611 KADSDTNGDTDIAT
-625 DNTDKSATE
+625 DNTDKPATE
-634 TTANAEADDKKAKVA
+634 TTTNAEVDDKKAKVA

-664 AESTDTVEEQSKLVP
+664 AES
-679 DAKPESESGSIPS
+679 
-692 APLSPE
+692 
-698 DEKKA
+698 
-703 KVAAAVARAKAK
+703 
-715 MAAAQQA
+715 
-722 ELTEVTEVQP
+722 
-732 ELESD
+732 
-737 AKPESELGSIPSAP
+737 
-751 LSPEDEKK
+751 
-759 AKVAAAVARAK
+759 
-770 AKKAAAQR
+770 
-778 ADSSEVTEVQPKLAA
+778 SEVTEVQSKLAA
-793 EAKPESD
+793 EAKPES
-800 SQSGNESS
+800 ESS
-808 SVAEPS
+808 SVPS
-814 APLSPE
+814 VPLSPE

-843 ADSSNVAEVQP
+843 AESSEVTEVLPELAADAKPESTNESDNESDSATKPSASLSPEDEKKAKVAAAVARAKAKKAAAQQAESSDVAEVQP
-854 KLVAEA
+854 ELVADA
-860 KPGSDIESG
+860 KPELTNEPD

-875 SDNESSSVAE
+875 SGDKSSSVAE

>member
-26 KFLSNT
+26 KFLSNS

-57 AVKVGEK
+57 AVKVGDK

-88 TVVAIE
+88 TVIAIE

-257 TGREVPSGSIP
+257 TGREVPSGAIP

-490 MSSTDKNAVA
+490 MTSTDKNAVA

-514 ETTADNAPAEVVN
+514 ETTADNTPVEVVA
-527 ADANSAEAPKGKA
+527 ADASSTEAPKGKA

-574 QTVSSEQSEPT
+574 QTVSSEQNEPT
-585 EQAETLSQKDKVAAA
+585 EQTETLSQKDKVAAA

-611 KADSDVIDDTDVAT
+611 KANSDANDDTDAAT
-625 DNTDKSATE
+625 GNTDKSATE

-656 AKKAAAQQ
+656 AKKAAMQQ
-664 AESTDTVEEQSKLVP
+664 AESTEVVDEQPKLSA
-679 DAKPESESGSIPS
+679 DAQPESKS
-692 APLSPE
+692 
-698 DEKKA
+698 
-703 KVAAAVARAKAK
+703 
-715 MAAAQQA
+715 
-722 ELTEVTEVQP
+722 
-732 ELESD
+732 
-737 AKPESELGSIPSAP
+737 GSIPSAP

-770 AKKAAAQR
+770 AKKAAAQQ
-778 ADSSEVTEVQPKLAA
+778 AELTEVAEVQPKLAA

-843 ADSSNVAEVQP
+843 AELTEVAEVQP
-854 KLVAEA
+854 KLAAEA
-860 KPGSDIESG
+860 KPESDVESG

-875 SDNESSSVAE
+875 SGNESSSVAE
-885 PSAPLSPEDE
+885 PNAPLSPEDE
-895 KKAKVAAAV
+895 KKAKIAAAV

>member
-26 KFLSNT
+26 KFLSNA
-32 TPISQLPLAQEY
+32 TPISQLPLATTY
-44 LVPVPQVGENCTL
+44 LVPIPQVGENCTL
-57 AVKVGEK
+57 AVNIGDS
-64 VLKGAPLTQGTSIWH
+64 VLKGTPLTQGTSIWH

-88 TVVAIE
+88 TIVAIE

-111 AADGEDRWCELTPG
+111 QADGKDTWCELVQN
-125 SIELSNH
+125 ELEDLTH
-132 EMIAKIHGAGIAG
+132 QQMIDKIRAAGIAG
-145 MGGAAFPSHIKLNPV
+145 MGGAAFPTHIKLNPV
-160 SEIELVIING
+160 SEIDLVIING

-196 IIHRLLAPKRIVI
+196 IIHRLLTPKRIVI
-209 AIEDNKPEAI
+209 AIEDNKPEAA
-219 KAMQQ
+219 KAMQA
-224 AVSQSTLPAGS
+224 AVVQCGLPADS
-235 TRVTAIPTKYPSG
+235 IRVTVIPTKYPSG

-257 TGREVPSGSIP
+257 TGREVPSGAIP

-302 GQNVGKPGNY
+302 GKNVGKPGNY

-324 KHTEFNAEADQ
+324 AATEFTPEPEQ

-348 PTIQVPILKGTNCI
+348 ANIQVPILKGTNCI

-440 AKSALKQAADEKHQA
+440 AKSALKQAADEKQQA
-455 ERAKLRFEA
+455 ERAKQRFDA
-464 RIQRLEEEKLAR
+464 RLARLEEEKLAR
-476 EAKAKEAAARRQAT
+476 EAKAKEAAERRQAT
-490 MSSTDKNAVA
+490 MTGTDKNAVA

-514 ETTADNAPAEVVN
+514 QSVTGESITEESSATTTDTTEV
-527 ADANSAEAPKGKA
+527 PKGKA

-553 AAAAAQSA
+553 AAQANA
-561 DDAESSKQSVSSE
+561 DGTD
-574 QTVSSEQSEPT
+574 TNG
-585 EQAETLSQKDKVAAA
+585 AETDSAKTDNAVNVDANDSILATDAIAQEAPLSQKDKVAAA
-600 IARAKAKKAAL
+600 IARAKAKKAAQQADIAPL
-611 KADSDVIDDTDVAT
+611 ETTETADSTPEA
-625 DNTDKSATE
+625 SA
-634 TTANAEADDKKAKVA
+634 ADDKKAKVA

-656 AKKAAAQQ
+656 AKKAAQQ
-664 AESTDTVEEQSKLVP
+664 ADTAASDIEVSNTEIIVSDVN
-679 DAKPESESGSIPS
+679 DSEAI
-692 APLSPE
+692 
-698 DEKKA
+698 
-703 KVAAAVARAKAK
+703 
-715 MAAAQQA
+715 
-722 ELTEVTEVQP
+722 
-732 ELESD
+732 
-737 AKPESELGSIPSAP
+737 
-751 LSPEDEKK
+751 KK

-770 AKKAAAQR
+770 AKKAAQQVETN
-778 ADSSEVTEVQPKLAA
+778 ADNDLTQTATPAVDSAASVQADVNDDTEAAATDVNDA
-793 EAKPESD
+793 EAI
-800 SQSGNESS
+800 
-808 SVAEPS
+808 
-814 APLSPE
+814 
-820 DEKKAKVA
+820 KKAKVA
-828 AAVARAKAKKAAAQQ
+828 AAVARAKAKKIAAASAAESEIESVDDIQTK
-843 ADSSNVAEVQP
+843 ANVASP
-854 KLVAEA
+854 SIAALDAVAA
-860 KPGSDIESG
+860 KPEAVLPSAEQI
-869 SESDSQ
+869 
-875 SDNESSSVAE
+875 AE
-885 PSAPLSPEDE
+885 PIETTALSGDE
-895 KKAKVAAAV
+895 LKKARIAATIAK
-904 ARAKAK
+904 AKAK
-910 KAAREANAISDAN
+910 KAALAQKTEASSDSSVAN
-923 E
+923 D

>member
-57 AVKVGEK
+57 AVKVGDK
-64 VLKGAPLTQGTSIWH
+64 VLKGTPLTQGTSIWH

-125 SIELSNH
+125 SIELSNQ
-132 EMIAKIHGAGIAG
+132 EIIAKIHGAGIAG

-196 IIHRLLAPKRIVI
+196 VIHRLLAPKRIVI

-224 AVSQSTLPAGS
+224 AVSHSTLPAGS
-235 TRVTAIPTKYPSG
+235 TRVTVIPTKYPSG

-455 ERAKLRFEA
+455 ERAKQRFEA

-476 EAKAKEAAARRQAT
+476 ETKAKEAAARRQAT
-490 MSSTDKNAVA
+490 MTTTDKDAVA
-500 EAMARIAAKKAAAA
+500 QAMARIAAKKAAAA
-514 ETTADNAPAEVVN
+514 ETTADNTPVEVVA
-527 ADANSAEAPKGKA
+527 ADASSTEAPKGKA

-553 AAAAAQSA
+553 AAAAAQGA
-561 DDAESSKQSVSSE
+561 DEAESSQQAVSSV
-574 QTVSSEQSEPT
+574 QTASSEPSEPT
-585 EQAETLSQKDKVAAA
+585 EQSESLSQKDKVAAA

-611 KADSDVIDDTDVAT
+611 KADSDANGDTDIAT
-625 DNTDKSATE
+625 DNTDKPATE
-634 TTANAEADDKKAKVA
+634 TTTNAEVDDKKAKVA

-664 AESTDTVEEQSKLVP
+664 AESSDVTEVQSKLAAE
-679 DAKPESESGSIPS
+679 AKPESESSSVPSALLSPEDEKKAKVAAAIARAKAKKAAAQQAESSDVAEVLPELTADAKSESNDESSNGSDSATDLS

-703 KVAAAVARAKAK
+703 KVAAAVARAKARK
-715 MAAAQQA
+715 AAAQQA
-722 ELTEVTEVQP
+722 ESSEVAEVLP
-732 ELESD
+732 ELVAD
-737 AKPESELGSIPSAP
+737 AKPELTNEP
-751 LSPEDEKK
+751 
-759 AKVAAAVARAK
+759 
-770 AKKAAAQR
+770 
-778 ADSSEVTEVQPKLAA
+778 DS
-793 EAKPESD
+793 ESD
-800 SQSGNESS
+800 SQSGDESN
-808 SVAEPS
+808 SVAKPS
-814 APLSPE
+814 AS
-820 DEKKAKVA
+820 
-828 AAVARAKAKKAAAQQ
+828 
-843 ADSSNVAEVQP
+843 
-854 KLVAEA
+854 
-860 KPGSDIESG
+860 
-869 SESDSQ
+869 
-875 SDNESSSVAE
+875 
-885 PSAPLSPEDE
+885 LSPEDE

-910 KAAREANAISDAN
+910 KAAREASAISDAN

>member
-26 KFLSNT
+26 KFLSNA
-32 TPISQLPLAQEY
+32 TPISQLPLAATY
-44 LVPVPQVGENCTL
+44 LVPIPQVGENCTL
-57 AVKVGEK
+57 AVNIGDS
-64 VLKGAPLTQGTSIWH
+64 VLKGTPLTQGTSIWH

-88 TVVAIE
+88 TIVAIE

-111 AADGEDRWCELTPG
+111 QADGKDTWCELVQN
-125 SIELSNH
+125 ELEDLTH
-132 EMIAKIHGAGIAG
+132 QQMIDKIRAAGIAG
-145 MGGAAFPSHIKLNPV
+145 MGGAAFPTHIKLNPV
-160 SEIELVIING
+160 SEIDLVIING

-196 IIHRLLAPKRIVI
+196 IIHRLLTPKRIVI
-209 AIEDNKPEAI
+209 AIEDNKPEAA
-219 KAMQQ
+219 KAMQA
-224 AVSQSTLPAGS
+224 AVVQCGLPADS
-235 TRVTAIPTKYPSG
+235 IRVTVIPTKYPSG

-257 TGREVPSGSIP
+257 TGREVPSGAIP

-302 GQNVGKPGNY
+302 GKNVGKPGNY

-324 KHTEFNAEADQ
+324 AATEFTPEPEQ

-348 PTIQVPILKGTNCI
+348 ANIQVPILKGTNCI

-440 AKSALKQAADEKHQA
+440 AKSALKQAADEKQQA
-455 ERAKLRFEA
+455 ERAKQRFDA
-464 RIQRLEEEKLAR
+464 RLARLEEEKLAR
-476 EAKAKEAAARRQAT
+476 EAKAKEAAERRQAT
-490 MSSTDKNAVA
+490 MTGTDKNAVA

-514 ETTADNAPAEVVN
+514 QSATEELSTEESSNHQSNVTSTDTTD
-527 ADANSAEAPKGKA
+527 APKGKA

-553 AAAAAQSA
+553 ATQVNANGADTNNVVNVNASDESFLATDAIAQEA
-561 DDAESSKQSVSSE
+561 
-574 QTVSSEQSEPT
+574 P
-585 EQAETLSQKDKVAAA
+585 LSQKDKVAAA
-600 IARAKAKKAAL
+600 IARAKAKKAAQQAYTAPL
-611 KADSDVIDDTDVAT
+611 ETADSTPEA
-625 DNTDKSATE
+625 SA
-634 TTANAEADDKKAKVA
+634 ADDKKAKVA

-656 AKKAAAQQ
+656 AKKAAQQ
-664 AESTDTVEEQSKLVP
+664 AETAASDIEVSNTEIIVSDVN
-679 DAKPESESGSIPS
+679 DSEAI
-692 APLSPE
+692 
-698 DEKKA
+698 
-703 KVAAAVARAKAK
+703 
-715 MAAAQQA
+715 
-722 ELTEVTEVQP
+722 
-732 ELESD
+732 
-737 AKPESELGSIPSAP
+737 
-751 LSPEDEKK
+751 KK

-770 AKKAAAQR
+770 AKKAAQQVETN
-778 ADSSEVTEVQPKLAA
+778 ADNDLTQTATPAVDSAASVQADVNDDKEAAATDVNDA
-793 EAKPESD
+793 EAI
-800 SQSGNESS
+800 
-808 SVAEPS
+808 
-814 APLSPE
+814 
-820 DEKKAKVA
+820 KKAKVA
-828 AAVARAKAKKAAAQQ
+828 ATVDRAKAKKIAAASAAESEIESVDDIQTKANVASPSIAAALDSVATKPEAVLPSAEPIETAALSGDELKKARIAATIVKAKAKKAALAQQ
-843 ADSSNVAEVQP
+843 TEASS
-854 KLVAEA
+854 
-860 KPGSDIESG
+860 D
-869 SESDSQ
+869 
-875 SDNESSSVAE
+875 SSVAN
-885 PSAPLSPEDE
+885 D
-895 KKAKVAAAV
+895 
-904 ARAKAK
+904 
-910 KAAREANAISDAN
+910 
-923 E
+923 